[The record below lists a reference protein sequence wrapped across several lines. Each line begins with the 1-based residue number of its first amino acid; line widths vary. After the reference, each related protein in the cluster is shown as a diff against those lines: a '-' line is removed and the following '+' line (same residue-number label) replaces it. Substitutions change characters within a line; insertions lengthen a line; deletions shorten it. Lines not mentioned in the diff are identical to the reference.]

1 MKTSSFD
8 QRVTDQAGG
17 GPLAGVISGFGA
29 HPWDVTP
36 REAVSIQDKLRPLL
50 SLSWDNPR
58 LSRVGGVDCSYARG
72 ADDGYAVVV
81 VMRWPT
87 LEEIDMAW
95 YRGTLSFPYIPGLL
109 TFREAPLV
117 LQAWERLHCCPELI
131 FVDGQGI
138 AHPRS
143 MGLAA
148 HLGLLLDTPAIG
160 CAKTPLVGGTPAV
173 GNRRGD
179 SAPLFYGERQVG
191 AALRTRPGVKPLYCS
206 PGHRIDLTVALQLV
220 LEACR
225 GYRIPE
231 PLRRA
236 HIKANQLRSS
246 QTSAPHH
253 IAI

>member
-1 MKTSSFD
+1 MEGMKA
-8 QRVTDQAGG
+8 V
-17 GPLAGVISGFGA
+17 GFT

-36 REAVSIQDKLRPLL
+36 HEAIAIQNKLRPLL
-50 SLSWDNPR
+50 SLKWDDTPVR
-58 LSRVGGVDCSYARG
+58 RVGGIDCSYARG
-72 ADDGYAVVV
+72 ADTGYAVVL
-81 VMRWPT
+81 VMNWPQ

-95 YRGTLSFPYIPGLL
+95 HRGTITFPYIPGLL

-117 LQAWERLHCCPELI
+117 LQAWERLNHYPDLI

-148 HLGLLLDTPAIG
+148 HLGLLLGTPAIG
-160 CAKTPLVGGTPAV
+160 CAKNPLVGGTPAV

-179 SAPLFYGERQVG
+179 SAPLFFEGRKVG
-191 AALRTRPGVKPLYCS
+191 AALRTRPAVKPLYCS
-206 PGHRIDLTVALQLV
+206 PGHRINLQFALQLV

-225 GYRIPE
+225 GYRLPE

-236 HIKANQLRSS
+236 HIRANQLRSS
-246 QTSAPHH
+246 FPLVYS
-253 IAI
+253 

>member
-8 QRVTDQAGG
+8 QRVTDQ
-17 GPLAGVISGFGA
+17 GVTSGFGA

-50 SLSWDNPR
+50 SLSWDNPSLR
-58 LSRVGGVDCSYARG
+58 RVGGIDCSYARG
-72 ADDGYAVVV
+72 ADQGYAVVV
-81 VMRWPT
+81 VMEWPH
-87 LEEIDMAW
+87 LNQIDMAW
-95 YRGTLSFPYIPGLL
+95 HRGSLSFPYIPGLL

-117 LQAWERLHCCPELI
+117 LQAWERLHYYPDLI
-131 FVDGQGI
+131 LVDGQGI

-179 SAPLFYGERQVG
+179 SAPLFHKGRKVG
-191 AALRTRPGVKPLYCS
+191 AALMTRPGVKPLYVS
-206 PGHRIDLTVALQLV
+206 PGHRIDLSVALELV

-225 GYRIPE
+225 GYRIPD
-231 PLRRA
+231 PLREA
-236 HIKANQLRSS
+236 HRKANQLRSS
-246 QTSAPHH
+246 LDYVYS
-253 IAI
+253 

>member
-1 MKTSSFD
+1 
-8 QRVTDQAGG
+8 
-17 GPLAGVISGFGA
+17 
-29 HPWDVTP
+29 
-36 REAVSIQDKLRPLL
+36 
-50 SLSWDNPR
+50 
-58 LSRVGGVDCSYARG
+58 
-72 ADDGYAVVV
+72 
-81 VMRWPT
+81 
-87 LEEIDMAW
+87 MAW

-117 LQAWERLHCCPELI
+117 LQAWGRLHCCPDLI

-179 SAPLFYGERQVG
+179 SAPLFYGGRQVG

-236 HIKANQLRSS
+236 HIRANQLRSS
-246 QTSAPHH
+246 QNLAPHH
-253 IAI
+253 TAI